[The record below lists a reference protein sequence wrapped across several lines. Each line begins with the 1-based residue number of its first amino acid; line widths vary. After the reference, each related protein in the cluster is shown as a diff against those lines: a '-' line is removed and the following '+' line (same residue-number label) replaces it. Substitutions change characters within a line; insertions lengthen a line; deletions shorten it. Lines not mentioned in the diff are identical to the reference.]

1 MAEPVPVSI
10 CTAIDHQ
17 RVSEIDHVLLNSK
30 NSATGALMEF
40 TRIRLLKIHAFLFFF
55 ILDFLFNVD

>member
-55 ILDFLFNVD
+55 HP